1 MRTLRS
7 WLWRLV
13 GLFHKKPRNLE
24 IAAELESHLQLH
36 IDDNLRAG
44 LTPQEARRRAVL
56 ALGGVEQTKE
66 AYRDRRGFPVLEA
79 LSQDVRFG
87 LRMVRKNPGFTVVV
101 VLTLALGIGANTA
114 VFSMVDSM
122 LLRPLP
128 VKDSTEMIVPYI
140 QQKGNSLRRSFSVPD
155 YRDIENAGAS
165 VFSGLTAQRELV
177 DGLSLNGK
185 ADRVLDLYVTGN
197 FFSIL
202 GIKPALGRLLLES
215 EGERVLADPVIVLG
229 YTYWKTRFGGD
240 PNIIGQKVSVDGQ
253 PITVVGVAPE
263 GFYGVNPWGNI
274 QGYLPLGMAPISGV
288 DSNDFITNRRY
299 RLVTVLGRLR
309 PGVSLRQAQSFLSV
323 IAERLSKDHPT
334 EDAGLRLALFP
345 ELSSRFGDPRTG
357 TLTLVSGVFLGL
369 ASVVFLV
376 SCFNVVNILNAHS
389 RTRRSEI
396 AVRAALG
403 AGRNRLIRQLITE
416 GALLAVG
423 GVIVG
428 IILSSWVCSS
438 ARSVNVRTELPLR
451 LDFSFDWRVF
461 IYAFASTLVMGAI
474 VGIAPAIRV
483 SRENLHA
490 TLHGA
495 GPGISQKNNR
505 ARGALVVAQVAGSML
520 LLVVA
525 GLFTRSLFGAEH
537 ANLGFDP
544 KNVVNFTMD
553 PLLVGYHRAQSI
565 EFFKS
570 LVDRLRVL
578 PGVVSV
584 STAYSSPM
592 GYITIE
598 DALTISDYQSPVGL
612 PPIVQYN
619 PISPNY
625 FETMHIAM
633 REGRSFTGAD
643 DDNASHVAIIN
654 EAFARQYWPSQDPIA
669 RTFKMAGDPQ
679 HIVKVVG
686 VVADVRYRD
695 IVGPVA
701 PYFYIPFLQRPWDDS
716 WETVHIRT
724 TRSPESMIAELQRTL
739 PSFAPGQPVWDVENM
754 NEALY
759 TLPGLLTFQAGAG
772 VAALLGTLGL
782 ILTIIGL
789 YGVISYDASTRTHEI
804 GIRMALGAQR
814 RDVLRLVLEQG
825 AKLALIGA
833 VLGLTAALA
842 LTRLMR
848 GLLYGISATDP
859 ATFAGVAILLVVV
872 ALLACYI
879 PTRRAMR
886 VDPLVALRHE

>member
-1 MRTLRS
+1 
-7 WLWRLV
+7 
-13 GLFHKKPRNLE
+13 
-24 IAAELESHLQLH
+24 
-36 IDDNLRAG
+36 
-44 LTPQEARRRAVL
+44 
-56 ALGGVEQTKE
+56 
-66 AYRDRRGFPVLEA
+66 
-79 LSQDVRFG
+79 
-87 LRMVRKNPGFTVVV
+87 
-101 VLTLALGIGANTA
+101 
-114 VFSMVDSM
+114 
-122 LLRPLP
+122 
-128 VKDSTEMIVPYI
+128 
-140 QQKGNSLRRSFSVPD
+140 
-155 YRDIENAGAS
+155 
-165 VFSGLTAQRELV
+165 
-177 DGLSLNGK
+177 
-185 ADRVLDLYVTGN
+185 
-197 FFSIL
+197 
-202 GIKPALGRLLLES
+202 
-215 EGERVLADPVIVLG
+215 
-229 YTYWKTRFGGD
+229 
-240 PNIIGQKVSVDGQ
+240 
-253 PITVVGVAPE
+253 
-263 GFYGVNPWGNI
+263 
-274 QGYLPLGMAPISGV
+274 
-288 DSNDFITNRRY
+288 
-299 RLVTVLGRLR
+299 
-309 PGVSLRQAQSFLSV
+309 
-323 IAERLSKDHPT
+323 
-334 EDAGLRLALFP
+334 
-345 ELSSRFGDPRTG
+345 
-357 TLTLVSGVFLGL
+357 
-369 ASVVFLV
+369 
-376 SCFNVVNILNAHS
+376 
-389 RTRRSEI
+389 
-396 AVRAALG
+396 
-403 AGRNRLIRQLITE
+403 
-416 GALLAVG
+416 
-423 GVIVG
+423 
-428 IILSSWVCSS
+428 
-438 ARSVNVRTELPLR
+438 
-451 LDFSFDWRVF
+451 
-461 IYAFASTLVMGAI
+461 
-474 VGIAPAIRV
+474 
-483 SRENLHA
+483 
-490 TLHGA
+490 
-495 GPGISQKNNR
+495 
-505 ARGALVVAQVAGSML
+505 ML

-565 EFFKS
+565 ELFKS

-654 EAFARQYWPSQDPIA
+654 EAFARQYWPVQDPIG
-669 RTFKMAGDPQ
+669 RTFKMASDPQ

-701 PYFYIPFLQRPWDDS
+701 PYFYIPFLQRTWDDS

-724 TRSPESMIAELQRTL
+724 ARSPESMIPELQRTL
-739 PSFAPGQPVWDVENM
+739 ASFAPGQPVWDVESM

-859 ATFAGVAILLVVV
+859 ATFAGVAILLVGV